1 MDAAPELVNHVYIV
15 NAHILEVA
23 PRGRW
28 GSAEE
33 KYMAL
38 CLPGMLP
45 GFYMGFNQF
54 GFAFTVNA
62 ISTPTPKK
70 LEGYTRKL
78 LKKTLLPIFEKS
90 FENNYTSIIVRHAR
104 SVSYEILDTMTIL
117 ISKN

>member
-1 MDAAPELVNHVYIV
+1 MDAAPELVNHAYIV

-33 KYMAL
+33 KYSAL

-70 LEGYTRKL
+70 LEGYTRNAFKNRYVL
-78 LKKTLLPIFEKS
+78 HALFLIF
-90 FENNYTSIIVRHAR
+90 V
-104 SVSYEILDTMTIL
+104 
-117 ISKN
+117 